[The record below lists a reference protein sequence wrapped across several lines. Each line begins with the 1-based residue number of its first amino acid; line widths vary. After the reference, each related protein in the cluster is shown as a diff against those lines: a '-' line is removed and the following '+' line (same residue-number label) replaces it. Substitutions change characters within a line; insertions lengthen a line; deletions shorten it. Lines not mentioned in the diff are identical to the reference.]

1 VFFLKSV
8 DGSASE
14 EGIWVKGVIV
24 GAEPGPV
31 GTIIPKII
39 GPHARIWIT
48 PTAHAT
54 KHYKAMD
61 VHQCA

>member
-31 GTIIPKII
+31 GT
-39 GPHARIWIT
+39 
-48 PTAHAT
+48 PTFYNVKHIAWGRKAGT
-54 KHYKAMD
+54 KTCSRVHLSDIRVAYK
-61 VHQCA
+61 